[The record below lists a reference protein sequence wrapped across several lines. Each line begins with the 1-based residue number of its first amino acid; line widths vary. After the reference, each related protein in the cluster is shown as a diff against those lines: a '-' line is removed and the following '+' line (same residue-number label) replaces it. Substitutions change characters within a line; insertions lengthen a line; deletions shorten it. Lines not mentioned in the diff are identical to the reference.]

1 MEANNA
7 HVPSDSN
14 AIKVLNLTDYD
25 FTIRQLG
32 MEKAPRVNQI
42 LPNDRYNIIKEIN
55 WKEDVNVA
63 KFITRVIL
71 KHEVK
76 DRLEKPD
83 YIIIEVPKE
92 HHDIVKEALEGLN
105 IGVLYVGTTQ
115 VELKDGQV
123 LDVKLIEQEEEKK
136 VVKPKRILNL
146 TNFDF
151 TDRQIREVYDEDYE
165 LFYPSEPL
173 EFEAEGSIIPVEY
186 LNNFGKAIQDEI
198 NKCPDSFDCVIV
210 DVPEN
215 ITSYIARMFGDT
227 NIRFIFTRT
236 VLVETLNDDPFK
248 VKLLSKVEE

>member
-7 HVPSDSN
+7 HAPSYAG
-14 AIKVLNLTDYD
+14 AIKMVNLTKYE
-25 FTIRQLG
+25 FIISQLG
-32 MEKAPRVNQI
+32 GETVTRMI
-42 LPNDRYNIIKEIN
+42 HFLPHNSHFVIKEIDWDN
-55 WKEDVNVA
+55 DPHVA
-63 KFITRVIL
+63 QFITKYIL
-71 KHEVK
+71 EQEIIR
-76 DRLEKPD
+76 RLERPE
-83 YIIIEVPKE
+83 YVIVEVPAE
-92 HHDIVKEALEGLN
+92 YRRIVRETLKG
-105 IGVLYVGTTQ
+105 IDVKVLYVKTTP
-115 VELKDGQV
+115 VETVDGKITNV
-123 LDVKLIEQEEEKK
+123 RSVEEEMTE
-136 VVKPKRILNL
+136 PKRILNL
-146 TNFDF
+146 TNLDF

>member
-1 MEANNA
+1 M
-7 HVPSDSN
+7 
-14 AIKVLNLTDYD
+14 
-25 FTIRQLG
+25 
-32 MEKAPRVNQI
+32 
-42 LPNDRYNIIKEIN
+42 
-55 WKEDVNVA
+55 
-63 KFITRVIL
+63 
-71 KHEVK
+71 
-76 DRLEKPD
+76 
-83 YIIIEVPKE
+83 
-92 HHDIVKEALEGLN
+92 EGLN
-105 IGVLYVGTTQ
+105 IGVLYVGTAQ
-115 VELKDGQV
+115 VKLKDGQV

-146 TNFDF
+146 TNLDF

-248 VKLLSKVEE
+248 VKLLGKVEE